1 MSSITRGFY
10 GIKIRMLNNIKLEK
24 DIIKHSSECVSYK
37 MTKEEIDKYLE
48 SRNYKK

>member
-10 GIKIRMLNNIKLEK
+10 GLKIRMLDKIKLES
-24 DIIKHSSECVSYK
+24 DMIKHSSECVSYK